1 VGARTVQEYL
11 QKANAMHQRTY
22 GIKATNNTFTVIDTP
37 KSGKKVAQRKYI
49 DKSNGSYIIVTQTKK
64 TQILSFG

>member
-1 VGARTVQEYL
+1 
-11 QKANAMHQRTY
+11 MHQRTY

-49 DKSNGSYIIVTQTKK
+49 DKSTGSYIIVTQTKK